1 MRVRLIVNPRSSGT
15 DDALVARVVG
25 VLARTCEIELAPTRA
40 AGHATELAAGP
51 GADAVVAMGGDGTY
65 NEVVNGLPAGVPL
78 GLLPAGATSVFARQ
92 LGWPKNVLR
101 TAEGLADSIP
111 AGVARSI
118 GLGRMNGR
126 RFTFSAGFGLDAE
139 AMRLVHEDRVGH
151 RELRR
156 PNDLKVVGAAVRALR
171 ADGWSLPDRATLHDG
186 EREIRCSYV
195 AVANANPYTYFGP
208 VGVRATPRASFESGL
223 DVVAAGNLR
232 TRDLWRLGVYGLVWP
247 RHANGRDSRVAYLHD
262 RSVLTLVADQTVS
275 AQVDGEYVGRIDR
288 AELVYEP
295 DAVTVFVPTGSRLAP
310 ARGAAGT

>member
-25 VLARTCEIELAPTRA
+25 MLAATSEVEVAPTRA
-40 AGHATELAAGP
+40 AGHATELAAEP

-65 NEVVNGLPAGVPL
+65 NEIVNGLPAGVPL

-92 LGWPKNVLR
+92 LGWPKDVLR
-101 TAEGLADSIP
+101 TAAGLAESIP
-111 AGVARSI
+111 AGASRPI

-139 AMRLVHEDRVGH
+139 AMRLVHEDRAGH
-151 RELRR
+151 HELRR
-156 PNDLKVVGAAVRALR
+156 PNDIKVVGAALRALR

-186 EREIRCSYV
+186 ETELRCSYV
-195 AVANANPYTYFGP
+195 AIANSNPYTYFGP
-208 VGVRATPRASFESGL
+208 VGVRATPRASFDSAL

-247 RHANGRDSRVAYLHD
+247 RHASGRDDRVAYLHD
-262 RSVLTLVADQTVS
+262 RSALTLVADSTVS
-275 AQVDGEYVGRIDR
+275 AQVDGEYVGRLET
-288 AELVYEP
+288 AEIVYEP
-295 DAVTVFVPTGSRLAP
+295 AAVMVFVPTASTREREP
-310 ARGAAGT
+310 AAAGT